1 LHSVVAKIPLPAQ
14 YFNYIDGKAVHGG
27 LPTIAVDNPAT
38 GEVFAQA
45 PSASSAQL
53 DDAVTAAR
61 NALTGWTLIGE
72 GARKKY
78 MMKVAAELMKPEIFL
93 LLGKVLCMEQGKPL
107 ASAVG
112 EVLGAAK
119 WIQATNT
126 YSVPPPETVL
136 EDKKMKVVQHMRPVG
151 VVAAI
156 CPWNYPVLLAMWK
169 IAPAM
174 VCGCTMVLKPSPSTP
189 LATTLLGKILADVL
203 PRGVVNTL
211 AGGNELGQWM
221 TTHAGFDK
229 ISFTGSVPTGKA
241 IQKSAAG
248 TLKRL
253 TLELGGNDAAIVMP
267 GTDVDAIAPQLFEG
281 AFGNSGQ
288 VCAAIKRLYVHDDDH
303 DALVAAMKKEAA
315 KTNTGNGMS
324 ARTTHGPLA
333 NAMQLSI
340 VEKLVDD
347 AKKRG
352 ATIETGG
359 HRVGPAAGYAYAPT
373 LITNVDDS
381 FNIVSQEQFG
391 PALPILKYSDV
402 NDAVNRA
409 NDCSVGLGGSVW
421 GNDADAA
428 AVVAAVLQ
436 SGTAWVNSHK
446 VMHPAAPFG
455 GFKQSGIG
463 RENGQSGLLAFL
475 EAQTFNVAKNAKW
488 TAKL

>member
-1 LHSVVAKIPLPAQ
+1 
-14 YFNYIDGKAVHGG
+14 
-27 LPTIAVDNPAT
+27 
-38 GEVFAQA
+38 
-45 PSASSAQL
+45 
-53 DDAVTAAR
+53 
-61 NALTGWTLIGE
+61 
-72 GARKKY
+72 
-78 MMKVAAELMKPEIFL
+78 
-93 LLGKVLCMEQGKPL
+93 
-107 ASAVG
+107 
-112 EVLGAAK
+112 
-119 WIQATNT
+119 
-126 YSVPPPETVL
+126 
-136 EDKKMKVVQHMRPVG
+136 
-151 VVAAI
+151 
-156 CPWNYPVLLAMWK
+156 
-169 IAPAM
+169 
-174 VCGCTMVLKPSPSTP
+174 MVLKPSPSTP

-324 ARTTHGPLA
+324 AHTTHGPLA

-359 HRVGPAAGYAYAPT
+359 
-373 LITNVDDS
+373 
-381 FNIVSQEQFG
+381 Q
-391 PALPILKYSDV
+391 
-402 NDAVNRA
+402 
-409 NDCSVGLGGSVW
+409 
-421 GNDADAA
+421 
-428 AVVAAVLQ
+428 
-436 SGTAWVNSHK
+436 
-446 VMHPAAPFG
+446 
-455 GFKQSGIG
+455 
-463 RENGQSGLLAFL
+463 
-475 EAQTFNVAKNAKW
+475 
-488 TAKL
+488 